1 MEDQQLRT
9 TVQILIQL
17 KNNAII
23 LDILGCFLYTVP
35 IMAQLEYDEIKE
47 RKYIVFN
54 GEPWEVLT
62 SHVFRKQQRKPVNA
76 TKLRNMI
83 TGKVTEQSFH
93 VSEKVEE
100 AEIETKD
107 VKYLYS
113 NRGEFWF
120 CDPEDPSDRFKIE
133 ETFIGPQSQFLKKD
147 SIVQVLSFREKTIG
161 VKMPIKVELKVV
173 EAHPAVKGNTAQ
185 GGTKLVKVETGAELQ
200 VPMFIKE
207 GDIIRIN
214 SDTGEYSERVGG
226 NNF

>member
-1 MEDQQLRT
+1 M
-9 TVQILIQL
+9 
-17 KNNAII
+17 AM
-23 LDILGCFLYTVP
+23 LDYS
-35 IMAQLEYDEIKE
+35 EITE

-76 TKLRNMI
+76 TKIKNLI

-100 AEIETKD
+100 AEIDQKD
-107 VKYLYS
+107 AKFLYN

-120 CDPEDPSDRFKIE
+120 CDPKNLSDRFKIE
-133 ETFIGPQSQFLKKD
+133 EDTIGIQSKFLKKD
-147 SIVQVLSFREKTIG
+147 SVIQVLYFGEKMIG
-161 VKMPIKVELKVV
+161 VKIPIKIELKVI

-185 GGTKLVKVETGAELQ
+185 GGTKSVKLETGAEIQ

-207 GDIIRIN
+207 GETIRVN
-214 SDTGEYSERVGG
+214 SETGEYAERVGS
-226 NNF
+226 NF